1 MNKKIFWLFISCMLM
16 TAGLYAQSSEY
27 IFEDEEE
34 VIITVQPQDTVVET
48 VKLIPV
54 TQRTWETLE
63 QDLKNQ
69 VVNLSKGYTN
79 KKVAKEDVVWIYEI
93 RNVPTTTGDRTIY
106 LNMLARG
113 GFLLSKENPNNV
125 MEICE
130 CYLPLSLPSEVIAK
144 PGKYQTDDDYFG
156 QASTNGNN
164 KSIQNDLW

>member
-1 MNKKIFWLFISCMLM
+1 MNKRIFLLFIGCMLM

-27 IFEDEEE
+27 ILEDEEE
-34 VIITVQPQDTVVET
+34 VIAVQPQDTVVET
-48 VKLIPV
+48 VKPIPV

-63 QDLKNQ
+63 QDLKDQ

-93 RNVPTTTGDRTIY
+93 RNVPTTTGDRTVY

-125 MEICE
+125 EQICE
-130 CYLPLSLPSEVIAK
+130 CYLPLNLPSEVIAK
-144 PGKYQTDDDYFG
+144 PGKHQTDDYDFFG
-156 QASTNGNN
+156 EVESNGTNR
-164 KSIQNDLW
+164 KIIEF

>member
-1 MNKKIFWLFISCMLM
+1 MNKRIFLLFIGCMLM

-27 IFEDEEE
+27 ILEDEEE
-34 VIITVQPQDTVVET
+34 VIAVQPQDTVVET
-48 VKLIPV
+48 VKPIPV

-63 QDLKNQ
+63 QDLKDQ

-93 RNVPTTTGDRTIY
+93 RNVPTTTGDRTVY

-125 MEICE
+125 EQICE
-130 CYLPLSLPSEVIAK
+130 CYLPLNLPSEVVAK
-144 PGKYQTDDDYFG
+144 PGKHQTDDSDFFG
-156 QASTNGNN
+156 EVESNGTNR
-164 KSIQNDLW
+164 KIIEF